1 MTDITITLTPD
12 EFQTIHAAL
21 MQLPMGRVEQ
31 LVIKLRKAAASAI
44 QATRGETK
52 QETAQS

>member
-1 MTDITITLTPD
+1 MKEITITLTPD
-12 EFQTIHAAL
+12 ELQIIHAAL

-31 LVIKLRKAAASAI
+31 LVIKLRKATASAV

>member
-12 EFQTIHAAL
+12 EFQTVHAAL
-21 MQLPMGRVEQ
+21 LQLPMGRVEA

-44 QATRGETK
+44 QAARVGTK